1 MNKLYELANKS
12 SEKRFKHFQEGVDKE
27 INKIAYEEGFVT
39 GANMVQKAMLEQLD
53 RLLTFHKVDD
63 YLSVREQIIEMIYN
77 LEELTN
83 KNTGELKQ

>member
-12 SEKRFKHFQEGVDKE
+12 STKRFTHHEDGVNKE
-27 INKIAYEEGFVT
+27 IIKISYEEGFVT
-39 GANMVQKAMLEQLD
+39 GAKMVQNAMLDQLD
-53 RLLTFHKVDD
+53 RLLSLHKVDD

-83 KNTGELKQ
+83 QPVGELKQ